1 MGLGACPNAR
11 PTEETLKHYYSS
23 GVTELRTTGSDK
35 THEDVKG
42 QWDLGC
48 GTMGPSS
55 QSTTG
60 VNERV
65 AKGTKQPR

>member
-1 MGLGACPNAR
+1 MAARHCKLLLNCLILKTGDAVGLAACPNAR

-42 QWDLGC
+42 QWDLG
-48 GTMGPSS
+48 
-55 QSTTG
+55 
-60 VNERV
+60 
-65 AKGTKQPR
+65 